1 MNGRIAELEKAK
13 SLDMR
18 VGRFPPMEWPG
29 YSETTLPNRDGPPGI
44 PPLQPPDTVLNGIP
58 SRAPSVTNVADQ
70 GGANSRRSSHQY
82 APVWASSNS
91 APSAMQLTPVNSSM
105 RSIDADTTLPM
116 RAAALDEDKDESS
129 VDAMGATAG
138 NDAGSVSN
146 GKTLNSGFFGTSS
159 AISFMSK
166 VQEAIRNFNVVP
178 AINFNEGVSDTGPN
192 PSTNGSK
199 RSAALLGLP
208 WKTGAV
214 DQEYDSIEYLVPAR
228 READA
233 LVESYFKY
241 VFCLR
246 PYLNRATFQRRY
258 MKLWIPDEIGFD
270 QEQAISINPNKPS
283 KTELD
288 DIQFYVLLNLV
299 FALGCRTN
307 PSLSPYERISRSEK
321 FFQRTQKS
329 RIFEMLNEGS
339 LELVQSMLLMGQYLQ
354 STERSAQCWNVIG
367 FAIRVAQGIG
377 LHIDLPATTRRSQLE
392 VEMRR
397 RVWWGCIALDR

>member
-18 VGRFPPMEWPG
+18 LGRFPSTEWPG
-29 YSETTLPNRDGPPGI
+29 YSETVLPNRDGPPSI
-44 PPLQPPDTVLNGIP
+44 PPLQQPDPALTGST
-58 SRAPSVTNVADQ
+58 SRAQSVTNAADQ
-70 GGANSRRSSHQY
+70 GGANSRRPSDQNLS
-82 APVWASSNS
+82 VWISSNS
-91 APSAMQLTPVNSSM
+91 GPSAMQLTPFNSSV
-105 RSIDADTTLPM
+105 RNFDNETSLPL
-116 RAAALDEDKDESS
+116 RAAALDEEKDGSC

-138 NDAGSVSN
+138 NEVGIVEN

-159 AISFMSK
+159 AVSFMSK

-178 AINFNEGVSDTGPN
+178 AINFNEGVSDAGPN
-192 PSTNGSK
+192 ASANGS
-199 RSAALLGLP
+199 RRNVALLGLP
-208 WKTGAV
+208 WKTGAL
-214 DQEYDSIEYLVPAR
+214 DQEHDSIEYLVPAR
-228 READA
+228 KEADA

-246 PYLNRATFQRRY
+246 PYLNRATFQKRY
-258 MKLWIPDEIGFD
+258 MKLWSPDEIGFD
-270 QEQAISINPNKPS
+270 QEQAVSVNPPKLCR
-283 KTELD
+283 TELE
-288 DIQFYVLLNLV
+288 DIQFYVTLNLV

-307 PSLSPYERISRSEK
+307 PSLSPYERISRSER

-329 RIFEMLNEGS
+329 RIFEILNEGS

-354 STERSAQCWNVIG
+354 STERSSQCWNVIG

-377 LHIDLPATTRRSQLE
+377 LHLDLPATTRRSQLE